1 MYLVSVETVKIKDFI
16 FNTNKLKTI
25 RGASFLLDYLNQV
38 VVKDILSKNGVED
51 NDILYIAAGNAKF
64 YCKDEEVAKK
74 IETEIKEVYNSF
86 APDSKLAISYIDAGD
101 QKIWDAMDKL
111 AKETNIVKNKG
122 FSKINLDLP
131 FIEKCSI
138 CCDNPVQIKKEN
150 FNENLENYVK
160 NFEPYLERE
169 NSKEN
174 INEKLKTLDDRYKIK
189 KQIFDKDGVSGICP
203 SCFAK
208 YIAANL
214 IKEDFQSSGFYSKF
228 KENFKDDF
236 RPVDSLEE
244 YKLKKSF
251 IGFMYSDGDSVGEF
265 LKNAKNNFQD
275 EKKYKEFIKKFS
287 QTLDDH
293 TKDSLIEVLKELRK
307 EDKLDEHFGEFLIV
321 GGDDVCA
328 VFPGHIVMEVS
339 TRFQER
345 FNSKMKDYYKA
356 CNFKNNGS
364 NITSSGGVIIAKAKT
379 PMYYLFDQSLT
390 LQKNAKKKRYEVY
403 EGKSVDF
410 KNGFIDFQVIGSEG
424 TVNIGDFRKGV
435 KNLIQRPY
443 SIEDIDSCKKIDS
456 LLQLIE
462 SLKASNFPKNKLRM
476 YYDLKAEIEKNPNKS
491 MENLFELIN
500 TIVKLDSEQKE
511 LILSWIGKE
520 NLSNSH
526 EDTLKEILNN
536 IFDVIELYDFV
547 GGSK

>member
-38 VVKDILSKNGVED
+38 VVTDILKKNHVED
-51 NDILYIAAGNAKF
+51 KDVLYIAAGNAKF
-64 YCKDEEVAKK
+64 YCKDKEVAKK
-74 IETEIKEVYNSF
+74 IEIEIREAYNNF
-86 APDSKLAISYIDAGD
+86 APDSKLAISYIDAGNE
-101 QKIWDAMDKL
+101 KVWVAMDKL

-131 FIEKCSI
+131 FIQRCDI
-138 CCDNPVQIKKEN
+138 CCENPVEIKKEN
-150 FNENLENYVK
+150 FNETLKNYVK

-169 NSKEN
+169 KSKN
-174 INEKLKTLDDRYKIK
+174 NANEKLKTLNDRYKIES
-189 KQIFDKDGVSGICP
+189 QIFDKDKISGICP

-214 IKEDFQSSGFYSKF
+214 IKEDFQEIGFYSDF
-228 KENFKDDF
+228 KKEFKDEF
-236 RPVDSLEE
+236 KPVDSLEE

-265 LKNAKNNFQD
+265 LKNAKENFQD
-275 EKKYKEFIKKFS
+275 EAKYKEFIKTFS
-287 QTLDDH
+287 VTLDKH
-293 TKDSLIEVLKELRK
+293 TKGSLIEVLKELR
-307 EDKLDEHFGEFLIV
+307 EENKLDEHFGEFLIV

-328 VFPGHIVMEVS
+328 VFPGDIVMEVS

-345 FNSKMKDYYKA
+345 FNDKMKDYYKT
-356 CNFKNNGS
+356 CNFKKNGS
-364 NITSSGGVIIAKAKT
+364 NITSSGGVVIAKAKT

-390 LQKNAKKKRYEVY
+390 LQKNAKKKRYETY
-403 EGKSVDF
+403 ENKNVEF
-410 KNGFIDFQVIGSEG
+410 KNGFIDFAVIGSEG
-424 TVNIGDFRKGV
+424 TVNIAEFRKRI

-443 SIEDIDSCKKIDS
+443 SIEDIDSCKKINS
-456 LLQLIE
+456 LVQLIE
-462 SLKASNFPKNKLRM
+462 DLKTSNFPKNKLRM
-476 YYDLKAEIEKNPNKS
+476 YYDLKVEIEKNPNKS
-491 MENLFELIN
+491 IENLFSLIN

-520 NLSNSH
+520 NLNNSQ
-526 EDTLKEILNN
+526 EDTLKNILNN

>member
-1 MYLVSVETVKIKDFI
+1 MHLVSVETVKIKDFI

-38 VVKDILSKNGVED
+38 VVKDILRKNGVED

-64 YCKDEEVAKK
+64 YCQDKKVAEK
-74 IETEIKEVYNSF
+74 IETEIREAYNNF
-86 APDSKLAISYIDAGD
+86 APDSKLAISSIDAGD
-101 QKIWDAMDKL
+101 EKIWDAMDKL

-131 FIEKCSI
+131 FIEKCGI
-138 CCDNPVQIKKEN
+138 CCDNPVQIKEEN

-169 NSKEN
+169 NSKEDV
-174 INEKLKTLDDRYKIK
+174 NEKLKTLNDRYKIQY
-189 KQIFDKDGVSGICP
+189 QIFDNDKIEGICP

-214 IKEDFQSSGFYSKF
+214 IKEDFQGIGFYSEF
-228 KENFKDDF
+228 KKEFKDEF
-236 RPVDSLEE
+236 KPVDSLED

-265 LKNAKNNFQD
+265 LKNAKENFQD
-275 EKKYKEFIKKFS
+275 EKKYKEFIKNFS
-287 QTLDDH
+287 QTLDKH
-293 TKDSLIEVLKELRK
+293 TKGSLIEVLKELREEK
-307 EDKLDEHFGEFLIV
+307 KLDEHFGEFLIV

-345 FNSKMKDYYKA
+345 FNSKMKGYYKA
-356 CNFKNNGS
+356 CNFQNNGS

-390 LQKNAKKKRYEVY
+390 LQKNAKKKRYETY
-403 EGKSVDF
+403 ENKSVDF

-443 SIEDIDSCKKIDS
+443 SIEDIDSCKNIDN